1 MGDRIKIPLEVCCF
15 LAELFK
21 MQGNTTEELV
31 DSTKERNAA
40 HKMTR
45 LVDKGAQKHS
55 ESQAVTNLSVSAA
68 DDKEHLSAWFPDP
81 REKPEPTCLRN
92 SALRQVQ
99 QTCLA
104 VPLQISK
111 KNSQT

>member
-1 MGDRIKIPLEVCCF
+1 MGDGIKIPLEVCCF

-21 MQGNTTEELV
+21 MQENTTRGEQELA

-55 ESQAVTNLSVSAA
+55 ESQAVTNLFNQLMIKS
-68 DDKEHLSAWFPDP
+68 
-81 REKPEPTCLRN
+81 TCLLDFRIH
-92 SALRQVQ
+92 V
-99 QTCLA
+99 
-104 VPLQISK
+104 
-111 KNSQT
+111 KNPSLPV